1 MLARLNFDGEHVWH
15 NRRTVPQDSR
25 ARLAGRARR
34 GRVRGQK
41 FEVFGT
47 ANPELRTS
55 DHAFLACLVTQ
66 APRSLAL
73 AEFFSILGEEVAAEN
88 HERTAE
94 GETQAGGAVDSYSCA
109 MDSIRFL
116 LMATKSERS
125 FSPITTSVRLIKRR
139 CSSLIASDTRFR
151 MGGM

>member
-15 NRRTVPQDSR
+15 NMKTRLQDSR
-25 ARLAGRARR
+25 ARQVGLARR
-34 GRVRGQK
+34 GRVRGPK

-73 AEFFSILGEEVAAEN
+73 AEFFSIL
-88 HERTAE
+88 
-94 GETQAGGAVDSYSCA
+94 
-109 MDSIRFL
+109 
-116 LMATKSERS
+116 
-125 FSPITTSVRLIKRR
+125 
-139 CSSLIASDTRFR
+139 
-151 MGGM
+151 